1 VIEPPYDPAEETA
14 SLGPLTVSRPGLGC
28 NVIGSR
34 LDLAG
39 ARRVVDAALATKFG
53 GDMGDG
59 NEGGDPGYIARAV
72 EASLRRLRTDRI
84 DLLYYHWPDEVTPIA
99 DTVGAMAALVESGI
113 VRAIGVSNV
122 TAQQLREAAA
132 AAPIAAV
139 QNEYSLLVRD
149 AERDVV
155 PLCRELGAG
164 FVPYYPLAAGL
175 LTGKYRRD
183 ATPPPDARLSDEG
196 PIADGTQVTPR
207 ASADFA
213 LLDRLT
219 AFAADRGRSL
229 ADLAIAALLA
239 TPGVAS
245 VITGAMTPEQVRQNA
260 AAAAWALEGADMAGL
275 AGVL

>member
-1 VIEPPYDPAEETA
+1 
-14 SLGPLTVSRPGLGC
+14 
-28 NVIGSR
+28 
-34 LDLAG
+34 
-39 ARRVVDAALATKFG
+39 
-53 GDMGDG
+53 
-59 NEGGDPGYIARAV
+59 
-72 EASLRRLRTDRI
+72 
-84 DLLYYHWPDEVTPIA
+84 
-99 DTVGAMAALVESGI
+99 
-113 VRAIGVSNV
+113 
-122 TAQQLREAAA
+122 
-132 AAPIAAV
+132 
-139 QNEYSLLVRD
+139 
-149 AERDVV
+149 VV

-196 PIADGTQVTPR
+196 PIADATQVTPR